1 MVSNSNFIK
10 REPKATFE
18 SQPIILYLPNE
29 NSEGLDEIV
38 AKKMLE
44 KGVIFVEIIKCRGT
58 FNTNMVDL
66 IRGSRSLYNN
76 YIEDIT

>member
-10 REPKATFE
+10 REHKATFE